1 MFFLFGGGSRRFL
14 IARLVI
20 VVVFL
25 VILLGF
31 HPHGTTR
38 DVVVGARV
46 ALVATLIGLGFFAR
60 RKRRNAVRGGDSNS

>member
-1 MFFLFGGGSRRFL
+1 VFLFGGGSRRFL
-14 IARLVI
+14 IARLAI
-20 VVVFL
+20 IVVFL

-46 ALVATLIGLGFFAR
+46 ALVAALIGVGFIAR
-60 RKRRNAVRGGDSNS
+60 RRRRGAAPDSDSNNS